1 MTIRRGTY
9 PATKF
14 SASAGD
20 TADVLI
26 IGAGPSGAV
35 YAKYLAS
42 WGFHV
47 VCLEQGDWIGTAE
60 YTGNR
65 DEYEISM
72 FGTWAKDPNVRRRDG
87 DYPCEVSKSEIL
99 PVMFNAV
106 GGGTIHFGA
115 HWPRLVPSDFRVRTL
130 DGVGE
135 DWPIDYAEL
144 APYYEQT
151 DIDFAVSGM
160 PGDPAYPDGAAPPF
174 PALPINQH
182 GRVVAQGLNKL
193 GYSWWP
199 APNAIAQASVSNAS
213 PASHG
218 LVPCVRY
225 GTCEAGCP
233 NGSKASAD
241 ITHWPAALRDGA
253 TLITGA
259 SVSEITTDSNGSAS
273 GATFFDRNHREH
285 DIRADTVVLA
295 ANGVGTPRLL
305 LNSTSPR
312 HPHGLGNSSGLVGRY
327 LMLHPT
333 AMAVAIFDDDLGAW
347 IGPAGQNIHSYE
359 FYETDT
365 SRGFVRGAK
374 WISMPGGGPL
384 VAASLLPT
392 EVRGTA
398 LLDEV
403 RRGLGRSVVMVVLS
417 EDLPDVD
424 NRVEL
429 DPVLTDAHGV
439 PAPRLVYRRGDN
451 NRKMVAWHLAKAREA
466 LEAAG
471 ANTVQLHDVMVDQ
484 PGHLMGTT
492 RMGVDPATSVVD
504 PFGRSHD
511 VPNLLVADG
520 SVFVTSGAVNPTS
533 TIVALALRGATE
545 MVRRAAEQETAE

>member
-1 MTIRRGTY
+1 MAIKRGTY
-9 PATKF
+9 
-14 SASAGD
+14 SASAFRGTPAD
-20 TADVLI
+20 VADVLI
-26 IGAGPSGAV
+26 VGAGPSGAV
-35 YAKYLAS
+35 YARYLAS

-60 YTGNR
+60 YTGIR

-72 FGTWAKDPNVRRRDG
+72 FGTWAKDPNVRRRQG
-87 DYPCEVSKSEIL
+87 DYPCEVTDSEIL
-99 PVMFNAV
+99 PVMFNGV
-106 GGGTIHFGA
+106 GGGTIHYGA
-115 HWPRLVPSDFRVRTL
+115 HWPRLLPSDFRTKTL
-130 DGVGE
+130 DGVGD

-151 DIDFAVSGM
+151 DVDFAVSGM

-174 PALPINQH
+174 PALPINRH
-182 GRVVAQGLNKL
+182 GRMLAEGFNKL

-199 APNAIAQASVSNAS
+199 APNAIAQGSLAN
-213 PASHG
+213 G

-259 SVSEITTDSNGSAS
+259 TVSEITTDTNGLAS
-273 GATFFDRNHREH
+273 GATFFGRDHREH
-285 DIRADTVVLA
+285 HIRADTVVLA
-295 ANGVGTPRLL
+295 ANGVGTPRIL
-305 LNSTSPR
+305 LNSASPR
-312 HPHGLGNSSGLVGRY
+312 HPRGLGNSSGLLGRY

-333 AMAVAIFDDDLGAW
+333 AMAVGLFDEDLRAW
-347 IGPAGQNIHSYE
+347 TGPAGQNIHSYE

-374 WISMPGGGPL
+374 WISMPSGGPL
-384 VAASLLPT
+384 VAASLLPPDA
-392 EVRGTA
+392 RGTA

-403 RRGLGRSVVMVVLS
+403 RRGLGRSVILVVLS

-429 DPVLTDAHGV
+429 DSELTDEHGV
-439 PAPRLVYRRGDN
+439 PAPRLVYSRGDN
-451 NRKMVAWHLAKAREA
+451 NRKMVAWHLAKAKEA

-471 ANTVQLHDVMVDQ
+471 AAAVQLHDVMADQ
-484 PGHLMGTT
+484 PGHLMGTA
-492 RMGVDPATSVVD
+492 RMGADPAASVVD
-504 PFGRSHD
+504 SFGRSHD
-511 VPNLLVADG
+511 VPNLVIADG

-545 MVRRAAEQETAE
+545 MLRRAAEQEVPE

>member
-1 MTIRRGTY
+1 MAIQRGTFA
-9 PATKF
+9 ATEF
-14 SASAGD
+14 RSSPTDVAD
-20 TADVLI
+20 TLI

-35 YAKYLAS
+35 YARYLAS

-60 YTGNR
+60 YTGSR

-72 FGTWAKDPNVRRRDG
+72 FGTWSKDPNVRRRVG
-87 DYPCEVSKSEIL
+87 DYPCEVSDSEIL
-99 PVMFNAV
+99 PVMFNGV
-106 GGGTIHFGA
+106 GGGTVHFGA
-115 HWPRLVPSDFRVRTL
+115 HWPRLLPSDFRTESL
-130 DGVGE
+130 DGVGD
-135 DWPIDYAEL
+135 DWPLEYSEL

-151 DIDFAVSGM
+151 DADFAVSGM

-174 PALPINQH
+174 PAMPINAY
-182 GRVVAQGLNKL
+182 GRVLAEGFNKL

-199 APNAIAQASVSNAS
+199 APNAISQGHIHN
-213 PASHG
+213 

-241 ITHWPAALRDGA
+241 VTHWPKALRDGA

-259 SVSEITTDSNGSAS
+259 SVSEITTSTDGLVN
-273 GATFFDRNHREH
+273 GATFFDRDGRQHH
-285 DIRADTVVLA
+285 IRAETVVLA

-305 LNSTSPR
+305 LNSVSPR
-312 HPHGLGNSSGLVGRY
+312 HPQGLANSSGLVGRY

-333 AMAVAIFDDDLGAW
+333 AMAIGTFDVDLDAW

-359 FYETDT
+359 FYETDE

-374 WISMPGGGPL
+374 WISMPTGGPL
-384 VAASLLPT
+384 VTASMLPT
-392 EVRGTA
+392 DLRGDA
-398 LLDEV
+398 LLDEI
-403 RRGLGRSVVMVVLS
+403 RKELGRSVMLVVLS
-417 EDLPDVD
+417 EDLPEVD

-429 DPVLTDAHGV
+429 DPLLTDAHGT
-439 PAPRLVYRRGDN
+439 PAPRLVYRRSDN
-451 NRKMVAWHLAKAREA
+451 NRRMVRWHLDKAREL

-471 ANTVQLHDVMVDQ
+471 AATVQLHDVMADQ
-484 PGHLMGTT
+484 PGHLMGTA
-492 RMGVDPATSVVD
+492 RMGADPATSVVD

-511 VPNLLVADG
+511 VANLWIADG

-533 TIVALALRGATE
+533 TIVALALRSATE
-545 MVRRAAEQETAE
+545 MVRQASE

>member
-1 MTIRRGTY
+1 M
-9 PATKF
+9 
-14 SASAGD
+14 
-20 TADVLI
+20 LI
-26 IGAGPSGAV
+26 VGAGPSGAV
-35 YAKYLAS
+35 YAKYLSS

-72 FGTWAKDPNVRRRDG
+72 FGAWAKDPNVRRRPG
-87 DYPCEVSKSEIL
+87 DYPCEVGGSEIL

-106 GGGTIHFGA
+106 GGGTIHYGA
-115 HWPRLVPSDFRVRTL
+115 HWPRLLPSDFRVKTL
-130 DGVGE
+130 DGVGD

-160 PGDPAYPDGAAPPF
+160 AGDPAYPDGAAPPF
-174 PALPINQH
+174 PAMPINRY
-182 GRVVAQGLNKL
+182 GRAIAKGFNEL

-199 APNAIAQASVSNAS
+199 APNAIAQNNT
-213 PASHG
+213 HG

-241 ITHWPAALRDGA
+241 ITHWPPALRDGA

-259 SVSEITTDSNGSAS
+259 TVSEITSDSTGLAT
-273 GATFFDRNHREH
+273 GAAFFDRDGRQHH
-285 DIRADTVVLA
+285 IRSGTVVLA

-305 LNSTSPR
+305 LNSVSAH
-312 HPHGLGNSSGLVGRY
+312 HPDGLGNSSGLVGRN
-327 LMLHPT
+327 LMMHPT
-333 AMAVAIFDDDLGAW
+333 AMLVGVFDDDLDSW
-347 IGPAGQNIHSYE
+347 IGPAGQNIHSHE
-359 FYETDT
+359 FYETVT

-374 WISMPGGGPL
+374 WISMPAGGPL
-384 VAASLLPT
+384 VAATLLPT
-392 EVRGTA
+392 QGRGSA
-398 LLDEV
+398 LLDDI
-403 RRGLGRSVVMVVLS
+403 RQGLGRSVILVILS
-417 EDLPDVD
+417 EDLPEVD

-429 DPVLTDAHGV
+429 DPVLTDSHGV
-439 PAPRLVYRRGDN
+439 PAPRITYRRSEN
-451 NRKMVAWHLAKAREA
+451 NRNLVRWHLAKGKEA
-466 LEAAG
+466 LEVAG
-471 ANTVQLHDVMVDQ
+471 ARAVHVHDVMADQ
-484 PGHLMGTT
+484 PGHLMGTA
-492 RMGVDPATSVVD
+492 RMGAELATSVVD

-511 VPNLLVADG
+511 VPNLFVADG
-520 SVFVTSGAVNPTS
+520 SVFVTSGAANPTS

-545 MVRRAAEQETAE
+545 MVRRAAEQETAG

>member
-9 PATKF
+9 AATEF
-14 SASAGD
+14 ASSPND
-20 TADVLI
+20 VADVLI

-72 FGTWAKDPNVRRRDG
+72 FGTWSKDPNVRRRPE
-87 DYPCEVSKSEIL
+87 DYPCEVSESEIL

-115 HWPRLVPSDFRVRTL
+115 HWPRLLPSDFRTRTL
-130 DGVGE
+130 DGVGD

-144 APYYEQT
+144 APFYEQT

-160 PGDPAYPDGAAPPF
+160 AGDPAYPDGAAPPF
-174 PALPINQH
+174 PAMPINAH
-182 GRVVAQGLNKL
+182 GRVVAKGLNKL

-199 APNAIAQASVSNAS
+199 APNAISQGNI
-213 PASHG
+213 HG

-259 SVSEITTDSNGSAS
+259 CVSEITTDTAGLAS
-273 GATFFDRNHREH
+273 GAVFFDGAHREH
-285 DIRADTVVLA
+285 HIRAHTVVVA

-305 LNSTSPR
+305 LNSVSPR
-312 HPHGLGNSSGLVGRY
+312 HRNGLANSSGLVGRN

-333 AMAVAIFDDDLGAW
+333 AMAVGVFDDELDSW
-347 IGPAGQNIHSYE
+347 IGPAGQNVHSYE

-374 WISMPGGGPL
+374 WISMPTGGPL
-384 VAASLLPT
+384 VGASLLPPHL
-392 EVRGTA
+392 RGTD
-398 LLDEV
+398 LLDEIG
-403 RRGLGRSVVMVVLS
+403 RGLGRSVLIVVLS
-417 EDLPDVD
+417 EDLPEVD

-429 DPVLTDAHGV
+429 DPNLTDAHGI
-439 PAPRLVYRRGDN
+439 PAPRLIYQRGDN
-451 NRKMVAWHLAKAREA
+451 NRRMVRWHLDKAQEA

-471 ANTVQLHDVMVDQ
+471 ATAVQLHDVMADQ

-511 VPNLLVADG
+511 VPNLWIADG

-533 TIVALALRGATE
+533 TIVALALRSATE
-545 MVRRAAEQETAE
+545 MVRQAAEQETAE